1 MYNCN
6 YYCLT
11 VLLVLLQLD
20 LWAAK
25 RGKLKHHHEI
35 YLISTKRITTPHKT
49 KEINSNKNKNVLL
62 EVFIT
67 RIYIN
72 KVTFGFTKCYY
83 KHS

>member
-49 KEINSNKNKNVLL
+49 KEIIKIKT
-62 EVFIT
+62 FIVHT
-67 RIYIN
+67 AFIR
-72 KVTFGFTKCYY
+72 GFLSQGST
-83 KHS
+83 